1 MVGWTVCNCN
11 NHSEYG
17 CRDAPCEKSWKQGS
31 NTIKDTSVTPPYMSS
46 GKGLR
51 MIVLY
56 SILDSVAIKEDFL
69 VSTTFRM
76 VHPYSHIHSIE

>member
-1 MVGWTVCNCN
+1 MHHAKYHGNKEATLSRILAQSC
-11 NHSEYG
+11 
-17 CRDAPCEKSWKQGS
+17 
-31 NTIKDTSVTPPYMSS
+31 VTPPYMSS